1 MRKKTAALTLAMALC
16 AGFVTQNVHA
26 ASCPPHNWQ
35 IVRIKGQYTS
45 GADHHKVYRDQNVN
59 GQQVYDYC
67 TVTETTTIYDVFCSE
82 CKTNGTDT
90 RFTYSHSLA
99 NDPDH
104 N

>member
-1 MRKKTAALTLAMALC
+1 MRKKAAAIAMAMALC
-16 AGFVTQNVHA
+16 AGFVTQNVQA

-45 GADHHKVYRDQNVN
+45 GADHHKVYRDQYVN